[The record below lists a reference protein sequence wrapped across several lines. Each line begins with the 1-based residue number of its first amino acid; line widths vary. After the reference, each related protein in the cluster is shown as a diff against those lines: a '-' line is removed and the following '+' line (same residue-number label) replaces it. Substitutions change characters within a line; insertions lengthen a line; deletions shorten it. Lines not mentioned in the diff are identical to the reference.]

1 MSGWMRIAISLSI
14 IWVGFLLIS
23 ALLIGI
29 IDYEKFIPFLLIP
42 PIIVI
47 ALAKMI
53 EWIIKG
59 FKN

>member
-47 ALAKMI
+47 AIAKMI